1 MNACKVVIKLPWL
14 CAVSSHE
21 TKNIKIL
28 YHSYVGLVEGE
39 KKFTGRWLTL
49 PLRLSDMGSD
59 SVEVVA

>member
-1 MNACKVVIKLPWL
+1 VQLAATKLK
-14 CAVSSHE
+14 
-21 TKNIKIL
+21 TQKIL
-28 YHSYVGLVEGE
+28 YHSYVGLFEGE